1 MINTPMKISPFEI
14 NVSEQV
20 LEDLKMRIN
29 HTRWPDTA
37 LEPGWES
44 GTDQAYLR
52 NLADYWV
59 KDFSWRAVENR
70 INSYPNFL
78 AEIDGYKIHFI
89 HIKGKGKK
97 TLPLIITHGWPGSFL
112 EMLDIIPYLTEHQD
126 FAFDLVI
133 PSIPGFGFSSHPQQ
147 TGCNS
152 AMIAELWHM
161 LMIGLGYTKYGVQGG
176 DVGAGIGTCL
186 ALQHAEAVTGLHLNY
201 IPGSYKPFLIEGDE
215 LTAEE
220 KAFEQHLSSWITK
233 EGAYSHLHST
243 KPQTLSFGLND
254 SPLGLCAW
262 ILEKFSSWSDNSGHL
277 ENVFT
282 KDELL
287 ANITLYWLTETLSS
301 SIRLY
306 RENRLRPSLNF
317 QKGQYVSVPV
327 AFARFPKELP
337 TPPRSYVEKG
347 YNIKQ
352 WNEIAVG
359 GHFAALEQPELLS
372 NDIRSFFEQIN
383 K

>member
-1 MINTPMKISPFEI
+1 MKISPFEI
-14 NVSEQV
+14 KVSEQV
-20 LEDLKMRIN
+20 LADLKMRIN
-29 HTRWPDTA
+29 LTRWPETA

-44 GTDQAYLR
+44 GTDQTYLR
-52 NLADYWV
+52 DLANYWI
-59 KDFSWRAVENR
+59 KDFSWREVENR
-70 INSYPNFL
+70 INSYPNFI
-78 AEIDGYKIHFI
+78 AEIDGYRIHFI
-89 HIKGKGKK
+89 HIKGTGKK

-112 EMLDIIPYLTEHQD
+112 EMLDIIPYLTEAPD

-133 PSIPGFGFSSHPQQ
+133 PSIPGFGFSSRPEQ

-152 AMIAELWHM
+152 AKIAELWHL

-186 ALQHAEAVTGLHLNY
+186 ALYHSEAVIGLHLNY
-201 IPGSYKPFLIEGDE
+201 IPGSYKPLLPEGEE
-215 LTAEE
+215 LTTEE
-220 KAFEQHLSSWITK
+220 KAYERYLNNWIAK

-254 SPLGLCAW
+254 SPVGLCAW
-262 ILEKFSSWSDNSGHL
+262 ILEKFASWSDNNGNL
-277 ENVFT
+277 ENIFT

-287 ANITLYWLTETLSS
+287 ANITLYWLTQTLPS

-306 RENRLRPSLNF
+306 QENRLNPSLDF
-317 QKGQYVSVPV
+317 SKGQYVSVPV

-347 YNIKQ
+347 YNIQQ
-352 WNEIAVG
+352 WNELPVG

-372 NDIRSFFEQIN
+372 NDISSFFEHIN
-383 K
+383 KEQTT